1 MNEIIKLEDIKKQSL
16 NNGKYGKFIKVETNN
31 NKYFN
36 ISLDSEQ
43 KQILNKDNLNDDIF
57 NNLFKIHTMKQEI
70 KTINE
75 EIKELIN
82 KQLYI

>member
-1 MNEIIKLEDIKKQSL
+1 MNEIIKLEDIKKYSL

-82 KQLYI
+82 K

>member
-1 MNEIIKLEDIKKQSL
+1 MTEIIKLEDIKKYSL

-43 KQILNKDNLNDDIF
+43 KQILNKDNLNDDVF

-70 KTINE
+70 KIINE

-82 KQLYI
+82 K

>member
-1 MNEIIKLEDIKKQSL
+1 MNEIIKLEDIKKYSL
-16 NNGKYGKFIKVETNN
+16 NNGKYGKFIKIETNN

-43 KQILNKDNLNDDIF
+43 KQILNKNNLNDDIF
-57 NNLFKIHTMKQEI
+57 NKLLNIYTMKQEI

-82 KQLYI
+82 K

>member
-1 MNEIIKLEDIKKQSL
+1 MNEIIKLEDIKKYSL
-16 NNGKYGKFIKVETNN
+16 NNGKYGKFIKIETNN
-31 NKYFN
+31 NKCFN

-57 NNLFKIHTMKQEI
+57 NKLLKIYTMKQEI

-75 EIKELIN
+75 EIKEL
-82 KQLYI
+82 L

>member
-1 MNEIIKLEDIKKQSL
+1 MNEIIKLEDIKKYSL
-16 NNGKYGKFIKVETNN
+16 NNGKYGKFIKIETNN

-57 NNLFKIHTMKQEI
+57 NKLLKIYTMKQEI

-82 KQLYI
+82 K

>member
-1 MNEIIKLEDIKKQSL
+1 MNEIIKLEDIKKYSL

-43 KQILNKDNLNDDIF
+43 KQILNKDNLNDDVF

-70 KTINE
+70 KIINE

-82 KQLYI
+82 K

>member
-1 MNEIIKLEDIKKQSL
+1 MNEIIKLEDIKKYSL
-16 NNGKYGKFIKVETNN
+16 NNGKYGKFIKIETNH

-57 NNLFKIHTMKQEI
+57 NKLLKIYTMKQEI

-82 KQLYI
+82 N

>member
-1 MNEIIKLEDIKKQSL
+1 MNEIIKLEDIKKYSL
-16 NNGKYGKFIKVETNN
+16 NNGKYGKFIKIETNN

-57 NNLFKIHTMKQEI
+57 NKLLKIYTMKHEI

-82 KQLYI
+82 N

>member
-1 MNEIIKLEDIKKQSL
+1 MNEIIKLEDIKKYSL
-16 NNGKYGKFIKVETNN
+16 NNGKYGKFIKIETNN

-57 NNLFKIHTMKQEI
+57 NKLLKIYTMKQEI
-70 KTINE
+70 KNINE

-82 KQLYI
+82 K

>member
-1 MNEIIKLEDIKKQSL
+1 MNEIIKLEDIKKYSL

-57 NNLFKIHTMKQEI
+57 NKLLKIYTMKQEI

-82 KQLYI
+82 N

>member
-1 MNEIIKLEDIKKQSL
+1 MSDKEIIKLEDIKKYSL

-57 NNLFKIHTMKQEI
+57 NKLLKIYTMKQEI

-82 KQLYI
+82 K

>member
-1 MNEIIKLEDIKKQSL
+1 MNEIIKLEDIKKYSL
-16 NNGKYGKFIKVETNN
+16 NNGKYGKFIKIETNN

-43 KQILNKDNLNDDIF
+43 KQILNKDNLNEDIF
-57 NNLFKIHTMKQEI
+57 NRLLKIYTMKQEI

-82 KQLYI
+82 N

>member
-1 MNEIIKLEDIKKQSL
+1 MNEIIKLEDIKKYSL
-16 NNGKYGKFIKVETNN
+16 NNGKYGKFIKIETNN

-57 NNLFKIHTMKQEI
+57 NNLLKIHTMKQEI

-82 KQLYI
+82 K

>member
-1 MNEIIKLEDIKKQSL
+1 MNEIIKLEDIKKYSL

-43 KQILNKDNLNDDIF
+43 KHILII
-57 NNLFKIHTMKQEI
+57 KII
-70 KTINE
+70 
-75 EIKELIN
+75 
-82 KQLYI
+82 

>member
-1 MNEIIKLEDIKKQSL
+1 MSDKEIIKIEDVKNYYL

-31 NKYFN
+31 NNNFN
-36 ISLDSEQ
+36 ISLDVEQ
-43 KQILNKDNLNDDIF
+43 KQILNKDNLNDNVF
-57 NNLFKIHTMKQEI
+57 NKLLKIHSMKQEI

-82 KQLYI
+82 

>member
-1 MNEIIKLEDIKKQSL
+1 MSDKEIIKIEDVKKYYLS
-16 NNGKYGKFIKVETNN
+16 NGKYGKFIKVETNF

-43 KQILNKDNLNDDIF
+43 KQILNKDNLNEDIF
-57 NNLFKIHTMKQEI
+57 NRLLKIYTMKQEI

-75 EIKELIN
+75 EIKEFF
-82 KQLYI
+82 

>member
-1 MNEIIKLEDIKKQSL
+1 MNEIIKLEDIKKYSL

-57 NNLFKIHTMKQEI
+57 NKLLKIYTMKQEI

-75 EIKELIN
+75 EIKEL
-82 KQLYI
+82 L

>member
-1 MNEIIKLEDIKKQSL
+1 MNEIIKLEDIKKYSL
-16 NNGKYGKFIKVETNN
+16 NNGKYGKFIKIETNN

-57 NNLFKIHTMKQEI
+57 NKLLKIYTMKQEI

-82 KQLYI
+82 N

>member
-1 MNEIIKLEDIKKQSL
+1 MSDKEIIKLEDIKTYYL
-16 NNGKYGKFIKVETNN
+16 NNGKYGKFIKVETKN

-36 ISLDSEQ
+36 ISLDTEQ

-57 NNLFKIHTMKQEI
+57 NNLLKIHTMKQEI

-82 KQLYI
+82 

>member
-1 MNEIIKLEDIKKQSL
+1 MNENIKLEDIKKYSL

-43 KQILNKDNLNDDIF
+43 KQILNKDNLNDDVF

-82 KQLYI
+82 K

>member
-1 MNEIIKLEDIKKQSL
+1 MNEIIKLEDIKKYSL
-16 NNGKYGKFIKVETNN
+16 NNGKYGKFIKIETNN

-43 KQILNKDNLNDDIF
+43 KQTITKDNLNDDVF
-57 NNLFKIHTMKQEI
+57 NKLLKIYTMKQEI

-82 KQLYI
+82 K

>member
-1 MNEIIKLEDIKKQSL
+1 MSDKEIIKLEEIKKYYL

-31 NKYFN
+31 NNNFN

-43 KQILNKDNLNDDIF
+43 KQTITKDNLNDDVF
-57 NNLFKIHTMKQEI
+57 NRLLKIHTMKQEI

-82 KQLYI
+82 

>member
-1 MNEIIKLEDIKKQSL
+1 MNEIIKLEDIKKYSL
-16 NNGKYGKFIKVETNN
+16 NNGKYGKFIKIETNN

-57 NNLFKIHTMKQEI
+57 NKLLKIYTMKQEI

-75 EIKELIN
+75 EIKEL
-82 KQLYI
+82 L

>member
-1 MNEIIKLEDIKKQSL
+1 MNEIIKLEDIKKYSL
-16 NNGKYGKFIKVETNN
+16 NNGKYGKFIRIETNN

-36 ISLDSEQ
+36 ISLDTEQ

-57 NNLFKIHTMKQEI
+57 NKLLKIHTMKQKI

-82 KQLYI
+82 N